1 VETEQLRIG
10 RREDV
15 RDLADASALPR
26 QLSGVDENETADA
39 SRSVDLDGDWISREP
54 DDVREWGRVQG
65 DG

>member
-1 VETEQLRIG
+1 VKTEQLRIG
-10 RREDV
+10 QSEDV
-15 RDLADASALPR
+15 RDLADACTLPG

-39 SRSVDLDGDWISREP
+39 SRSVDLDGDWVSREP